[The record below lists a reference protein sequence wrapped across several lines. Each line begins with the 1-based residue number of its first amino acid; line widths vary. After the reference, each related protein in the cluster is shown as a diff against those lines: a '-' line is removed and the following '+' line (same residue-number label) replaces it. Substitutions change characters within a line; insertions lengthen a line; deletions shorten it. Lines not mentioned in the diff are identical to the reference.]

1 MTQAKSGVT
10 LTNAG
15 LPYLRIR
22 SAVTG
27 GVVLEGREESVRK
40 EEALAERFLDIF
52 NDEKEANVSRPLKNV
67 SGYGHVGHAVRAG
80 RGNCQPRRLR
90 RIVGQVRACKTSMV
104 MCPVAAARRITAGGR
119 TLLGW
124 V

>member
-40 EEALAERFLDIF
+40 EEALAELFRDIF
-52 NDEKEANVSRPLKNV
+52 IDEKEAHVFQPLKYV
-67 SGYGHVGHAVRAG
+67 SGYGHVRHAVRAG
-80 RGNCQPRRLR
+80 SGNCQPRRL
-90 RIVGQVRACKTSMV
+90 
-104 MCPVAAARRITAGGR
+104 
-119 TLLGW
+119 
-124 V
+124 